1 MPDSNRPLVR
11 DGIQYKAMDD
21 GAILYDPAND
31 RVHSLN
37 AAAAFIWNSCDGQRT
52 LDGISGRLQELA
64 SISDAQAARDVRE
77 AISKFREEGL
87 LKE

>member
-1 MPDSNRPLVR
+1 MPDSTRPLVR
-11 DGIQYKAMDD
+11 EGIQYKGLDD

-37 AAAAFIWNSCDGQRT
+37 VTAAFIWNSCDGLRT
-52 LDGISGRLQELA
+52 LDGISRGLQEIA
-64 SISDAQAARDVRE
+64 SISEIQAAQDVRE
-77 AISKFREEGL
+77 AIQKFREEGL